1 MNNGVIFWLI
11 VAVVLGMIEA
21 ATANLVTVWAAIAAL
36 AAAVCAAFGAGGYA
50 LFAVFVVVTAVLLI
64 LTRPLAKRIMLK
76 KAVPTNADRIIGAE
90 GIVTE
95 RIKPLE
101 NKGQI
106 KVMGQVWSAKS
117 ADDKV
122 IEVGT
127 KVTVTA
133 LEGVKAV
140 VAPCGSCSI
149 TQPTDKSTS
158 DMQKECV

>member
-50 LFAVFVVVTAVLLI
+50 LFAVFVV
-64 LTRPLAKRIMLK
+64 AKQIMLK

-95 RIKPLE
+95 RIEPLE

-140 VAPCGSCSI
+140 VAPCGSCSV

>member
-64 LTRPLAKRIMLK
+64 LTRPLAKQIMLK

-140 VAPCGSCSI
+140 VASCGSCSV

>member
-1 MNNGVIFWLI
+1 MNDGVIFWLI
-11 VAVVLGMIEA
+11 IAVVLGMIEA
-21 ATANLVTVWAAIAAL
+21 ATVNLVTVWAAIAAL
-36 AAAVCAAFGAGGYA
+36 AAAVCAAFGVGGYA

-76 KAVPTNADRIIGAE
+76 KTVPTNADRIIGAE

-95 RIKPLE
+95 RIETLE

-117 ADDKV
+117 ADDEV
-122 IEVGT
+122 IEVGDT
-127 KVTVTA
+127 VTVIS

-140 VAPCGSCSI
+140 VAPRGSRSVA
-149 TQPTDKSTS
+149 QPTDKRTS
-158 DMQKECV
+158 DIQKECV

>member
-140 VAPCGSCSI
+140 VAPCGSCSV
-149 TQPTDKSTS
+149 TQPTGKSTS